1 VAGIA
6 AKIRSLHRPKEEA
19 PPPEEPKA
27 AEATTE
33 AKEVLSPAA
42 KLKAM
47 KKGAEAEPRG
57 PSTTTAAG
65 AASGAAKLKAMKAGA
80 PPPPPPDGDDCP
92 PTEKFQAITPEDL
105 EKDSSS

>member
-19 PPPEEPKA
+19 PPPQEPKPPEGTS
-27 AEATTE
+27 EAR
-33 AKEVLSPAA
+33 EVLSPAA

-47 KKGAEAEPRG
+47 KKSAEAQPRG

-65 AASGAAKLKAMKAGA
+65 ATSGAAKLKAMKAGSL
-80 PPPPPPDGDDCP
+80 PPPPPEEDDCP

-105 EKDSSS
+105 EKDPSP